1 MPKQAEEQ
9 RRELQIN
16 ELGGIEKIEREIMDI
31 AALPIPP
38 CLTFHE
44 ANTIMLYGRVSAFNT
59 AYSLHLTLLI
69 KASFIIKL

>member
-38 CLTFHE
+38 
-44 ANTIMLYGRVSAFNT
+44 A
-59 AYSLHLTLLI
+59 
-69 KASFIIKL
+69 